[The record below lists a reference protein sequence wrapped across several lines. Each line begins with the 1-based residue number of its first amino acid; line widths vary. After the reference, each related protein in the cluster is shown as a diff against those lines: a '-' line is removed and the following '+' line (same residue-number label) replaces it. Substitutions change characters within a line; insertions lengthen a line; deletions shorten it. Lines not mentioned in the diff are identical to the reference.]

1 MAQGYSVKEFQSY
14 LKEQVEKVCN
24 DENLTYDN
32 EKQRSRAFNLW
43 IARLYKEN
51 NRYIDTDPEDAL
63 LGERSD
69 LKIDLFLEDT
79 NDNVIYLIQ
88 SEFTGTS
95 KKSKSTN
102 VEEAKVSEFFNNHEN
117 LIDRAWVRKYGN
129 KRAVSYLSD
138 YKKLIE
144 DDLINKEELLLSQQ
158 NILEKNEFDK
168 RARILSEEIKKYRSE
183 KKMLNDSLNDMK
195 VKNTKKILEFLNP
208 IITNYVE
215 KNSISLVIPKKNI
228 IIGQKK
234 LDITEKIIKLLNDQ
248 KKSLNF

>member
-1 MAQGYSVKEFQSY
+1 MNLPTRQSLLDLELEPLFKMKKFIFIFLFFLINFKSFSAY
-14 LKEQVEKVCN
+14 GQ
-24 DENLTYDN
+24 
-32 EKQRSRAFNLW
+32 
-43 IARLYKEN
+43 IA
-51 NRYIDTDPEDAL
+51 YIDINFILNKSEIGKSL
-63 LGERSD
+63 
-69 LKIDLFLEDT
+69 
-79 NDNVIYLIQ
+79 NNYL
-88 SEFTGTS
+88 S
-95 KKSKSTN
+95 KKKN
-102 VEEAKVSEFFNNHEN
+102 QN
-117 LIDRAWVRKYGN
+117 LEK
-129 KRAVSYLSD
+129 L
-138 YKKLIE
+138 KLIE